1 MTFRR
6 LRLPDYLV
14 APVVLAAL
22 TCATLPFFHVLVA
35 AAGIVAPLTF
45 VLAAAAQLATLAVLV
60 ALIAAIR
67 RLLRWRSRALSLEIF
82 LADQLHHVAN
92 HSRRL
97 ESLWKV
103 ASGPPLSDDAFLH
116 VLLTESSAA
125 IHEGPEFRGSIAHLD
140 GVEIVV
146 DLQQRYGVIDGALGD
161 GARMP
166 LADTLLGEVLRT
178 GKTCS
183 WADVRADAAIAAIP
197 RVRTMPWRA
206 FISTPFRVGP
216 TVYFLTF
223 TSQSAL
229 VEPFVPDDHAY
240 LEIVA
245 SFCALRL
252 QQRAQFDRLRH
263 ESAHDPLT
271 GLPNRT
277 AFRVAGARAL
287 ASGEP
292 FALAVVDVDRF
303 RTLNEA
309 LGHQT
314 ADAVLVEIA
323 AAIGARVAGGDVVAR
338 LGGDT
343 FGVLLRDAATR
354 ADAERRVERVH
365 TAFSAPFGTGD
376 REGKERVPVTASIG
390 VAVAP
395 DDGPSFERLL
405 AHADTAVLRA
415 KESGR
420 ARWSF
425 FDRRKEEAFFLA
437 RTLQNDLALA
447 LVRDEFVLHFSP
459 HVEIATG
466 RVVGAEALIRW
477 NHPERGL
484 LSPADFVPF
493 AEEHGMLGSIGA
505 WVMRETV
512 RISRARRRDEPGFR
526 AWFNLSASE
535 LADPMLL
542 RRLQDLG
549 EDLTGIGVE
558 ISETVAMHDI
568 RATLRTVGALRDAG
582 LAIALDDFGTGY
594 SSLEHL
600 KRLPLDLV
608 KIDRAFTAG
617 VPDDPHDAAIVEAV
631 IGIATRYGFATL
643 AEGVETQRQADYL
656 ASAGCRYAQ
665 GFVYAQPVA
674 ADVFFA
680 ALRSPPSRSSG
691 DADHQSAPPPTST

>member
-1 MTFRR
+1 MTLRR
-6 LRLPDYLV
+6 LPVPEQLV
-14 APVVLAAL
+14 APIVLAAL
-22 TCATLPFFHVLVA
+22 TGATLPFIYVLVA
-35 AAGIVAPLTF
+35 AAGIITPLTL
-45 VLAAAAQLATLAVLV
+45 VLAAAAQLAVVAALLVLV
-60 ALIAAIR
+60 AAIR
-67 RLLRWRSRALSLEIF
+67 RLLRWRTRALSLEIF
-82 LADQLHHVAN
+82 LADQLHQVAN

-103 ASGPPLSDDAFLH
+103 ASGPPLGDDAFLH
-116 VLLTESSAA
+116 VLLAESSSA
-125 IHEGPEFRGSIAHLD
+125 IHSGPEFRGSIAHLD
-140 GVEIVV
+140 GAEIVV
-146 DLQQRYGVIDGALGD
+146 DLNQRCDVIDGALAD

-166 LADTLLGEVLRT
+166 LADSLLGEVLRAGT
-178 GKTCS
+178 TCS
-183 WADVRADAAIAAIP
+183 WADVRADAGIAAIP

-223 TSQSAL
+223 VSESAL

-287 ASGEP
+287 ASGDP
-292 FALAVVDVDRF
+292 FALVVVDVDRF
-303 RTLNEA
+303 RTVNET

-314 ADAVLVEIA
+314 ADAVLVEVA
-323 AAIGARVAGGDVVAR
+323 AAIAARVADGDVVAR
-338 LGGDT
+338 IGGDT
-343 FGVLLRDAATR
+343 FGVLLRDAGTR
-354 ADAERRVERVH
+354 DDAERRVERLH
-365 TAFSAPFGTGD
+365 TAFAAPFGTGD
-376 REGKERVPVTASIG
+376 REGKERVAVTASIG

-395 DDGPSFERLL
+395 GDGPSFERLL

-425 FDRRKEEAFFLA
+425 FDRDVEAAFFRA
-437 RTLQNDLALA
+437 RSLQNDLALA
-447 LVRDEFVLHFSP
+447 LVRKEFVLHFSP

-512 RISRARRRDEPGFR
+512 RASRAWRSAQPGFR
-526 AWFNLSASE
+526 AWFNVSASE

-542 RRLQDLG
+542 RRLHDLD
-549 EDLTGIGVE
+549 EDLTGVGIE
-558 ISETVAMHDI
+558 ISETVAMRDV
-568 RATLRTVGALRDAG
+568 RATLRTVGALREAG
-582 LAIALDDFGTGY
+582 LAIALDDFGTGF

-617 VPDDPHDAAIVEAV
+617 VPGDPHDAAIVEAV

-643 AEGVETQRQADYL
+643 AEGVETQGQAEYL

-665 GFVYAQPVA
+665 GY
-674 ADVFFA
+674 
-680 ALRSPPSRSSG
+680 LY
-691 DADHQSAPPPTST
+691 APPLAAEVFTARLG